1 MVTKHADGVDG
12 ANDGEDVEEML
23 LANVLVQVADV
34 QRGGRRGG
42 TTGAAG
48 AGTASIC
55 FSCCVVLTITDWR
68 HLLFSLASEE
78 IEIFNF
84 DV

>member
-42 TTGAAG
+42 YNGG
-48 AGTASIC
+48 SRGRDG
-55 FSCCVVLTITDWR
+55 VN
-68 HLLFSLASEE
+68 LF
-78 IEIFNF
+78 
-84 DV
+84 

>member
-12 ANDGEDVEEML
+12 ANDGEDLEEML

-42 TTGAAG
+42 IQRGQQGQGRRRFVLVAAW
-48 AGTASIC
+48 S
-55 FSCCVVLTITDWR
+55 
-68 HLLFSLASEE
+68 
-78 IEIFNF
+78 
-84 DV
+84 